1 MKDFVKGVSGVKDP
15 LLPYI
20 TNTGAS
26 NGETVI
32 DVEPLVQCVDA
43 NSGSRGSLRMEL
55 DLRDAED
62 FVSYDDAGGELKI
75 EPTEETKAGDYEI
88 TLHVRD
94 H

>member
-1 MKDFVKGVSGVKDP
+1 
-15 LLPYI
+15 
-20 TNTGAS
+20 
-26 NGETVI
+26 
-32 DVEPLVQCVDA
+32 
-43 NSGSRGSLRMEL
+43 MEL

-75 EPTEETKAGDYEI
+75 EPTEDTKAGDYEI